1 MIRNLK
7 DNDLDEIMEI
17 WLCSNTE
24 AHSFVPESYWKN
36 NFPVVKEAIPKA
48 KVYVYEDENGE
59 IQGFIG
65 LDGSYVAGL
74 FVRKEARSRGV
85 GKSLLDFVKDKKG
98 SLSLKVYAKNVR
110 AVKFY
115 EREVFKT
122 AAEKIDG
129 ATGERE
135 YLMAWEKGGEN

>member
-7 DNDLDEIMEI
+7 DNDLDGIMEI

-36 NFPVVKEAIPKA
+36 NFPGVKEALLKA
-48 KVYVYEDENGE
+48 EVYVYEDENGE

-65 LDGSYVAGL
+65 FDGRYVAGL
-74 FVRKEARSRGV
+74 FVRKEARSKGV
-85 GKSLLDFVKDKKG
+85 GKSILDFAKDKKE
-98 SLSLKVYAKNVR
+98 SLSLSVYAKNVR

-115 EREVFKT
+115 EREGFKP

>member
-7 DNDLDEIMEI
+7 ANALDEVMEI

-36 NFPVVKEAIPKA
+36 NFPGVKEALLKA
-48 KVYVYEDENGE
+48 EVYVYEDENGE

-65 LDGSYVAGL
+65 FDGSYVAGL
-74 FVRKEARSRGV
+74 FVRKEARSKGV
-85 GKSLLDFVKDKKG
+85 GKSLLDFAEDKKE
-98 SLSLKVYAKNVR
+98 SLSLSVSAKNVR

-115 EREVFKT
+115 EREGFKT
-122 AAEKIDG
+122 TAEKIDG

>member
-1 MIRNLK
+1 MADLWLAANLQ
-7 DNDLDEIMEI
+7 
-17 WLCSNTE
+17 
-24 AHSFVPESYWKN
+24 AHGFISYGYWKEN
-36 NFPVVKEAIPKA
+36 QALVKELLLQAE
-48 KVYVYEDENGE
+48 VYVYEDKNGE

-65 LDGSYVAGL
+65 FDGSYVAGL
-74 FVRKEARSRGV
+74 FVRKEARSKGV
-85 GKSLLDFVKDKKG
+85 GKSLLDFAKDRKE

-115 EREVFKT
+115 DREGFKT
-122 AAEKIDG
+122 TAEKIDG

>member
-7 DNDLDEIMEI
+7 ENDLDEVMKI

-48 KVYVYEDENGE
+48 EVYVYEDENGE

-98 SLSLKVYAKNVR
+98 SLSLKVYVKNVR

-115 EREVFKT
+115 EREGFKT
-122 AAEKIDG
+122 TAEKIDG

>member
-36 NFPVVKEAIPKA
+36 NFPGVKEALLKA
-48 KVYVYEDENGE
+48 EVYVYEDENGE

-65 LDGSYVAGL
+65 LDESYVAGL
-74 FVRKEARSRGV
+74 FVRKEARSKGV
-85 GKSLLDFVKDKKG
+85 GKSLLDFAKDKKE
-98 SLSLKVYAKNVR
+98 SLSLSVYAKNVR

-135 YLMAWEKGGEN
+135 YLMAWEKGREK

>member
-115 EREVFKT
+115 DREGFKT
-122 AAEKIDG
+122 TAEKIDG

>member
-36 NFPVVKEAIPKA
+36 NFPGVKEALPKA
-48 KVYVYEDENGE
+48 EVYVYEDENGE

-65 LDGSYVAGL
+65 FDGSYVAGL
-74 FVRKEARSRGV
+74 FVRKEARSKGV
-85 GKSLLDFVKDKKG
+85 GKSLLDFAKDRKE

-115 EREVFKT
+115 EREGFKT
-122 AAEKIDG
+122 TAEKIDG